1 MLQEMNS
8 QELERVSR
16 QIDRLRRLESEISD
30 LAFSIDR
37 LSANIG
43 DEDFEEAV
51 SEMSGFLGA
60 RPING
65 QTLEEAIDALARK
78 HKDACQMISFSQM
91 RRESS

>member
-8 QELERVSR
+8 QELERASR
-16 QIDRLRRLESEISD
+16 QITRLRKLTSEISD

-37 LSANIG
+37 ISANIG
-43 DEDFEEAV
+43 DEEFEEAV
-51 SEMSGFLGA
+51 SEMTGFLGA

-65 QTLEEAIDALARK
+65 QTLEEAIDALARS
-78 HKDACQMISFSQM
+78 HKDACQMISFSRG